1 MPLKPGM
8 SSGSKWKCGPNCVRP
23 GDEPMLRF
31 LNIGSGTGYFSC
43 LVAEVVGEP
52 RSYISFATVFCQT
65 LLSDCL
71 LQLEEGVRVTGRL

>member
-52 RSYISFATVFCQT
+52 CSYMFLHQFCYRI
-65 LLSDCL
+65 LSDPA
-71 LQLEEGVRVTGRL
+71 Q